1 MFSLHQWVHDAD
13 SFVDR
18 FNPYITTISVPVRIF
33 STARVAL
40 RNFFILLPFGLPSL
54 WLSVSIVR
62 YSNPHFDHEAYSNRF
77 MEEY

>member
-1 MFSLHQWVHDAD
+1 MFSLI
-13 SFVDR
+13 SGFMMPIFFVDR
-18 FNPYITTISVPVRIF
+18 SNPYITTISVPVRIF